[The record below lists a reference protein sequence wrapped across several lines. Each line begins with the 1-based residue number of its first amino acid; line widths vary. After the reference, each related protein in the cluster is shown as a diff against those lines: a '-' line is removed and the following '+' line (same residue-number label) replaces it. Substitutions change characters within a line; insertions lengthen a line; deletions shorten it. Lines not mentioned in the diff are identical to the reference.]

1 MRNGKGDSREQQDR
15 RVILDMILRR
25 QLGLSCRIDLHIGAP
40 ADQTSATGMV
50 PFTCEL
56 MISHDEAILL
66 Q

>member
-1 MRNGKGDSREQQDR
+1 MRNGKGDSREQQNR
-15 RVILDMILRR
+15 RVILNMILRR
-25 QLGLSCRIDLHIGAP
+25 QLDLGCRVDLHMDVP
-40 ADQTSATGMV
+40 VDQTSATGMV